1 MRAVAFGIG
10 LAAGLG
16 VVSVA
21 AASLEDPDAP
31 VTTARYAVATSAS
44 TEGAPAESAPA
55 VPAAD
60 PAIIATQATD
70 ALSASP
76 MANPIISREHRRF
89 DLALDDARSN
99 VDAVAGKLTGLAA
112 DRRLHREAMAE
123 IARFSSPLSR
133 LAQDQ
138 NIRRGFG
145 EMQAVG
151 QKARV
156 FLFAGDQGGVLTY
169 NFTHETTGVK
179 AAGWT
184 TERADQTGD
193 RRIGFAWESGRT
205 RIALTGMERKFS
217 QFGMELRDRV
227 VAMSLSIHPGWS
239 ERRDRRQS

>member
-31 VTTARYAVATSAS
+31 VATARYIAAPIAPPAVSVTAS
-44 TEGAPAESAPA
+44 TT
-55 VPAAD
+55 D
-60 PAIIATQATD
+60 PAIAAAQATNSV
-70 ALSASP
+70 SAP
-76 MANPIISREHRRF
+76 PDANPPIIPEHRRF
-89 DLALDDARSN
+89 DLALDDARSH
-99 VDAVAGKLTGLAA
+99 VDAVAGKLTGLAV
-112 DRRLHREAMAE
+112 DPRLHREAMAE
-123 IARFSSPLSR
+123 LARFSSPLSR

-138 NIRRGFG
+138 NLRRGFG

-151 QKARV
+151 QKARL
-156 FLFAGDQGGVLTY
+156 FLFAGDQGGVVTY
-169 NFTHETTGVK
+169 NFTHESTGVK

-205 RIALTGMERKFS
+205 RIALTGMERKFN

-239 ERRDRRQS
+239 GRRENRQS

>member
-31 VTTARYAVATSAS
+31 VVTARYVVSPIAPAGASPAAVSATTDPAVAATLA
-44 TEGAPAESAPA
+44 TDTL
-55 VPAAD
+55 AAATPE
-60 PAIIATQATD
+60 PAI
-70 ALSASP
+70 
-76 MANPIISREHRRF
+76 REHGRF

-112 DRRLHREAMAE
+112 DPRLHREAIIE
-123 IARFSSPLSR
+123 LARFSAPLSR
-133 LAQDQ
+133 SAQVQ
-138 NIRRGFG
+138 NLRRGLG

-169 NFTHETTGVK
+169 NFTRDATGVR

-184 TERADQTGD
+184 TERADQVGE
-193 RRIGFAWESGRT
+193 RRFGFAWESGRA
-205 RIALTGMERKFS
+205 RIALTGMERKFNHL
-217 QFGMELRDRV
+217 GVELKDRV
-227 VAMSLSIHPGWS
+227 VAMSLSFYPGWS
-239 ERRDRRQS
+239 ERHDHRQG